1 MTSQKITSL
10 MIKALR
16 ELKQVGYNPITIT
29 WKESR
34 DRETATFGFTEADTW
49 GNGLYGEIRLSSR
62 AVEHIERTISISK
75 PSEKRPFY
83 TLTTLDMGASSME
96 NRKAWDAL
104 EKLKTVLE
112 KNELLDSE
120 LRSYLWDLENYIN
133 ICELS
138 IYERYEL
145 AKFALKRLKKGE

>member
-1 MTSQKITSL
+1 

-16 ELKQVGYNPITIT
+16 ELKQVGYNAITIT

-49 GNGLYGEIRLSSR
+49 GNGLYGEIRLSSK

-83 TLTTLDMGASSME
+83 TLTTLDMGASPMK
-96 NRKAWDAL
+96 NRKAWEAID
-104 EKLKTVLE
+104 KLYTILE
-112 KNELLDSE
+112 KNNLLNAE
-120 LRSYLWDLENYIN
+120 IRSYIWDLEDYIN

-138 IYERYEL
+138 IYERYDI
-145 AKFALKRLKKGE
+145 KKIKKR